1 MELRD
6 INLLDVDRFERG
18 TPHDQFALLRREA
31 PVHRHEEPDGPG
43 FWNLTK
49 YADVRHVSKHPEL
62 FSSQRQGTMIKD
74 PRPADLPLIQTIML
88 NMDPPQHRR
97 YRALVNKAFT
107 PRIMQNLAPAVDAM
121 VTGIIDAVVE
131 RGECDFVNDIAAP
144 LPMEV
149 ICEMVGV
156 PQEDRRR
163 IFELGNQMIGV
174 DDPELSPETAALG
187 SHDYQAAS
195 AEMFMYAAK
204 LAELC
209 RANPGDNLGT
219 ALLNAEVDG
228 HRLSELEFN
237 SFFLLLAVAGNETTR
252 TVTTN
257 GMLALMQHPDQFRIL
272 RERPELVPSAV
283 EEMIRFAPPVH
294 HFRRTATADT
304 EIRGVRIREN
314 DKIVM
319 WYPSANRDE
328 EVFPNPD
335 AFDVRRSPNEHLGFG
350 IGEHFCLGANLAR
363 LELHTIVRGLVT
375 RLPDL
380 ELAAPPRRLRSN
392 FINGV
397 KEMRVRFA
405 PRRRQAAAVA

>member
-1 MELRD
+1 MELREV
-6 INLLDVDRFERG
+6 NLLDVHRFEHS
-18 TPHDQFALLRREA
+18 TPHEQFALLRREA
-31 PVHRHEEPDGPG
+31 PVYRHPEPDGPG
-43 FWNLTK
+43 FWCLTK
-49 YADVRHVSKHPEL
+49 YADVRYVSKHPEL

-74 PRPADLPLIQTIML
+74 PAPTDLPLIQTIML

-107 PRIMQNLAPAVDAM
+107 PRIMANLAPKLEEI
-121 VTGIIDAVVE
+121 VTYIIDAVIE
-131 RGECDFVNDIAAP
+131 RGECDFVADIAAP

-163 IFELGNQMIGV
+163 IYELGNQMIGV
-174 DDPELSPETAALG
+174 DDPELSPETAGLG
-187 SHDYQAAS
+187 THDYQTAS

-204 LAELC
+204 LADLC
-209 RANPGDNLGT
+209 RQHPADNLGT

-237 SFFLLLAVAGNETTR
+237 SFFLLLAIAGNETTR

-257 GMLALMQHPDQFRIL
+257 GMLALMQNPAQFRRL
-272 RERPELVPSAV
+272 REQPALVNTAV
-283 EEMIRFAPPVH
+283 EEMVRYAPPVH
-294 HFRRTATADT
+294 HFRRTALADT

-314 DKIVM
+314 DKLVL

-328 EVFPNPD
+328 EIFPEPD
-335 AFDVRRSPNEHLGFG
+335 TFDVGRSPNEHLGFG

-363 LELHTIVRGLVT
+363 LELQVIVRELVR

-380 ELAAPPRRLRSN
+380 ELTAAPRRLRSN

-397 KEMRVRFA
+397 KEMRVRFTPQA
-405 PRRRQAAAVA
+405 RRNAAVA

>member
-6 INLLDVDRFERG
+6 VNLLDIYRFEHS

-31 PVHRHEEPDGPG
+31 PVHWHAEPGGPG

-49 YADVRHVSKHPEL
+49 YADVRHVSKRPEL

-74 PRPADLPLIQTIML
+74 PAPQDLPLIQTIML

-97 YRALVNKAFT
+97 FRALVNKAFT

-121 VTGIIDAVVE
+121 VARILDAVIE
-131 RGECDFVNDIAAP
+131 RGECDFVSDIAAP

-149 ICEMVGV
+149 ICELIGV
-156 PQEDRRR
+156 PQEDRQR

-174 DDPELSPETAALG
+174 DDPELSPETAGLG
-187 SHDYQAAS
+187 SHDYQTAS
-195 AEMFMYAAK
+195 VEMFMYAAK
-204 LAELC
+204 LADLC
-209 RANPGDNLGT
+209 RQNPGDNLGT

-228 HRLSELEFN
+228 QHLSELEFN
-237 SFFLLLAVAGNETTR
+237 SFFLLLAIAGNETTR

-257 GMLALMQHPDQFRIL
+257 GMLALMQNPEQFQIL
-272 RERPELVPSAV
+272 RERAELVPSAV
-283 EEMIRFAPPVH
+283 EEMIRYGPPVH

-314 DKIVM
+314 DKVVL

-328 EVFPNPD
+328 EVFPNAE
-335 AFDVRRSPNEHLGFG
+335 AFEVTRHPNEHLGFG

-363 LELHTIVRGLVT
+363 LELHAIVRGLVR

-380 ELAAPPRRLRSN
+380 ELAAAPRRLRSN

-397 KEMRVRFA
+397 KEMRVRFT
-405 PRRRQAAAVA
+405 PQRRREAAVA